1 MFIQQPKMEIDVG
14 EIGNASTGDI
24 LFDGGEKINS
34 NFTAIYNQF
43 GDQRMFNAGTQVG
56 NQTIHATGYYQKVS
70 GLDLRTALTLG
81 SMWDIDT
88 NPTGGA
94 NPILPK
100 GKIGECVKFINS
112 NGSCSVTQPID
123 IQVIDGSFVGVQGS
137 LKITQPYCMVDCW
150 CIGFSNNVPIWNYS
164 IRSMFGS
171 FETPIQITK
180 AVTTTAPTV
189 IPIAH
194 FSEYNSLKLLITAQT
209 SNGEISR
216 QSEVNL
222 LIDRYLRNVHHT
234 EFGVIRIGNKSEED
248 EIVDIK
254 YDISSTGI
262 LNCTVTTKVNNMRIA
277 IKSIAT
283 QRLGSA

>member
-43 GDQRMFNAGTQVG
+43 GDQRMYNANTQVG

-70 GLDLRTALTLG
+70 GIDLRSAVTLG

-100 GKIGECVKFINS
+100 GKPGECVKFINS
-112 NGSCSVTQPID
+112 NGSCSVNQPID
-123 IQVIDGSFVGVQGS
+123 IQVIDGSFVGIQGG

-150 CIGFSNNVPIWNYS
+150 CIAVNNNIAIWNYS
-164 IRSMFGS
+164 IKSMFGS
-171 FETPIQITK
+171 FETPVEVTK
-180 AVTTTAPTV
+180 SVPANTPTE

-209 SNGEISR
+209 QNGEISR
-216 QSEVNL
+216 QSEVNI
-222 LIDRYLRNVHHT
+222 LIDRYLKNVHHT

-254 YDISSTGI
+254 YNISSAGVLT
-262 LNCTVTTKVNNMRIA
+262 CTVSTKINNMRVA